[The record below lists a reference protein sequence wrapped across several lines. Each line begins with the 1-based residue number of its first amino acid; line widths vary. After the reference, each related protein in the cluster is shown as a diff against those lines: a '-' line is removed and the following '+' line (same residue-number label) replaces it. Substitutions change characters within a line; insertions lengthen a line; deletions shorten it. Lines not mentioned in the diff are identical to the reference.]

1 MPTPDEVRA
10 AVSLGQWIEQ
20 EIRNAYAQGCN
31 SGFYY
36 QCDPKLLEAAR
47 TLIYTKEDAEALCE
61 ITRAA
66 TYQSAYASGSAA
78 RKERDVEVTVLEAI
92 GRARNIKLPPGIEY
106 GGDALELFKFGG
118 EIAATS
124 IEEML
129 TPEQYAKAMLREV
142 P

>member
-1 MPTPDEVRA
+1 MTPPDEVRET
-10 AVSLGQWIEQ
+10 VSLDQWIEH

-47 TLIYTKEDAEALCE
+47 KLIYTKEDAEALCE

-78 RKERDVEVTVLEAI
+78 RRESILEIVRQKLIGWYGMGDVHKVLTGLIER
-92 GRARNIKLPPGIEY
+92 IE
-106 GGDALELFKFGG
+106 K
-118 EIAATS
+118 S
-124 IEEML
+124 
-129 TPEQYAKAMLREV
+129 Q
-142 P
+142 